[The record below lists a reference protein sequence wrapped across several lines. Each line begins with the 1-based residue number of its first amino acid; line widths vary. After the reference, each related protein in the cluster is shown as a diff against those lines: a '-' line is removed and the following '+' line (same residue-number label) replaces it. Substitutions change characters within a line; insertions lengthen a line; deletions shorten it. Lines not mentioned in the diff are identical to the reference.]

1 MQNDYQQG
9 ARRAPKEPVIN
20 RWEGEGVVR
29 PRSGNDGDEIRFFPF
44 KNGGGAIHISIE
56 CTETTG
62 ADQNGQPRTITT
74 YVPVNVMANRLI
86 PEQQLKAV
94 RPGMRVRAK
103 GRLQQESYTSKKD
116 GSRRSTM
123 VVNAFVF
130 EIIDMQ
136 PQAVQQPGYAAQP
149 GYAPQGQYPP
159 QQPVYPPQQPGYMP
173 GYAPQGQYPP
183 QQPAYPPQQPGYP
196 VQQPGYAPQGQYP
209 PQQPAYQ
216 QPGYAQAAAAQHQG
230 QRAPAQGQQVP
241 PYYQAPTQ
249 QPPAPPIED
258 MPPGP
263 GETIN
268 L

>member
-116 GSRRSTM
+116 GTRRTTM

-130 EIIDMQ
+130 EILDMQ
-136 PQAVQQPGYAAQP
+136 PQAVQQPGYAAQ
-149 GYAPQGQYPP
+149 
-159 QQPVYPPQQPGYMP
+159 P

-216 QPGYAQAAAAQHQG
+216 QPGYAQAAAAQHQA
-230 QRAPAQGQQVP
+230 QRTPTQEQVP

-249 QPPAPPIED
+249 QPPVPPIDD

-268 L
+268 I